1 MKQNEVQTREDK
13 MPWVKRDPNWGK
25 GLPPTDQ
32 DIGTGWMWFM
42 VFVILVIGTRAV
54 SWISGGDK
62 PEEFLWGPRPPP
74 EKLD

>member
-1 MKQNEVQTREDK
+1 MKQNEVK
-13 MPWVKRDPNWGK
+13 MPGTNPWDKPKDPNWGK
-25 GLPPTDQ
+25 GITTDQ
-32 DIGTGWMWFM
+32 DIGLAWMWFM
-42 VFVILVIGTRAV
+42 CFVIIVIGARFV